1 MATALASAGGAMA
14 ATYALSAFTETG
26 DKVFCGDPLEQ
37 GYQKCVDQ
45 MELFAGASLIPAVLA
60 LVLMIVA
67 FTSPALRV
75 QPALRA
81 QTLGYSLV
89 AWMIAGGTV
98 LMGWLPAI

>member
-1 MATALASAGGAMA
+1 VLAAWAADVGRGRISA
-14 ATYALSAFTETG
+14 SAFTDSG

-45 MELFAGASLIPAVLA
+45 MELFALASLIPAVLA
-60 LVLMIVA
+60 LALMVAA
-67 FTSPALRV
+67 FTTPVLRAK
-75 QPALRA
+75 PALRA